1 MKHPSL
7 PPYLKDSLP
16 GRRGWPLAFAHRG
29 ADTARENTLAAF
41 RAAVDRGYGYLELD
55 VRTTR
60 DGVLMVFHDEVLD
73 RVTTGTGRISDH
85 TWEELTRVR
94 VIDPALAGRGG
105 HREGP
110 LAEAEAEAEAEAG
123 AGARART
130 GTAAE
135 ATGSGTAG
143 RARPGADA
151 AVGTALGT
159 YEGEHL
165 LRFED
170 LLTEWDD
177 VHLNV
182 DLKDEAAAEAI
193 APIVARHDAW
203 DRVLVASFHD
213 SRRRKFTRAAGRRV
227 AMSGGA
233 LAIGALVLAAPLGL
247 TRFVA
252 RRLAHIQCV
261 QVPVR
266 QGPVTVVTP
275 RFVSRC
281 QTAGLQVHVWVVD
294 DPAEM
299 ERLLALGVDGLMT
312 DDVEALASVME
323 ARGFWP
329 QR

>member
-1 MKHPSL
+1 MKRPSL
-7 PPYLKDSLP
+7 PPYLKDSIP
-16 GRRGWPLAFAHRG
+16 GRRGWPVAFAHRG

-41 RAAVDRGYGYLELD
+41 RTAVERGYGYLELD

-94 VIDPALAGRGG
+94 VIDPALAGR
-105 HREGP
+105 
-110 LAEAEAEAEAEAG
+110 AA
-123 AGARART
+123 ART
-130 GTAAE
+130 HP
-135 ATGSGTAG
+135 ATG
-143 RARPGADA
+143 A
-151 AVGTALGT
+151 AVGTSGGT
-159 YEGEHL
+159 LVDIPEGEHL

-182 DLKDEAAAEAI
+182 DLKDDAAAEVI

-213 SRRRKFTRAAGRRV
+213 SRRRRFTRAAGRRV

-233 LAIGALVLAAPLGL
+233 LAIGALVMAAPIGL
-247 TRFVA
+247 TSFVG

-266 QGPVTVVTP
+266 QGPVRVVTP
-275 RFVSRC
+275 KFVSRC
-281 QTAGLQVHVWVVD
+281 QAAGLQVHVWVVD

-312 DDVEALASVME
+312 DDAEALASVMQ

>member
-1 MKHPSL
+1 MTRPST
-7 PPYLKDSLP
+7 PPYLQDSLP

-73 RVTTGTGRISDH
+73 RVTTGTGRIADH

-94 VIDPALAGRGG
+94 VIDPALAAPGGPGQRGDLQPG
-105 HREGP
+105 GGP
-110 LAEAEAEAEAEAG
+110 
-123 AGARART
+123 
-130 GTAAE
+130 
-135 ATGSGTAG
+135 ATGG
-143 RARPGADA
+143 
-151 AVGTALGT
+151 
-159 YEGEHL
+159 YEGESL

-177 VHLNV
+177 VRLNV
-182 DLKDEAAAEAI
+182 DLKDDAAAEAI
-193 APIVARHDAW
+193 APILARHGAW

-213 SRRRKFTRAAGRRV
+213 SRRRRFTRAAGRRV

-233 LAIGALVLAAPLGL
+233 LAVGALVAAAPLGL

-252 RRLAHIQCV
+252 RTLAHVECV

-266 QGPVTVVTP
+266 HGLVTVVTP
-275 RFVSRC
+275 RFVERC
-281 QTAGLQVHVWVVD
+281 RAAGLQVHVWVVD

-299 ERLLALGVDGLMT
+299 ERLLALGVDGVMT

>member
-1 MKHPSL
+1 VTRPSL
-7 PPYLKDSLP
+7 PPYLTDSIP

-85 TWEELTRVR
+85 TWEELTRIR
-94 VIDPALAGRGG
+94 VIDPALAGRAG
-105 HREGP
+105 RGP
-110 LAEAEAEAEAEAG
+110 GAGTRALAGDVGQAG
-123 AGARART
+123 AGAGAS
-130 GTAAE
+130 
-135 ATGSGTAG
+135 ATG
-143 RARPGADA
+143 A
-151 AVGTALGT
+151 AVGTS
-159 YEGEHL
+159 EGEHL

-177 VHLNV
+177 VRLNV
-182 DLKDEAAAEAI
+182 DLKDDAAAAAI
-193 APIVARHDAW
+193 AAIVARHDAW

-213 SRRRKFTRAAGRRV
+213 SRRRRFTRAAGRRV

-247 TRFVA
+247 TRLVG

-281 QTAGLQVHVWVVD
+281 QAAGLQVHVWVVD

>member
-1 MKHPSL
+1 MTVKPPSL
-7 PPYLKDSLP
+7 PQYLKDSLP

-41 RAAVDRGYGYLELD
+41 RAAVERGYGYLELD

-85 TWEELTRVR
+85 TWEELARVR
-94 VIDPALAGRGG
+94 VIDPALAG
-105 HREGP
+105 
-110 LAEAEAEAEAEAG
+110 AAAG
-123 AGARART
+123 T
-130 GTAAE
+130 
-135 ATGSGTAG
+135 
-143 RARPGADA
+143 PGAA
-151 AVGTALGT
+151 ASEAP
-159 YEGEHL
+159 EGEHL

-177 VHLNV
+177 VRLNV
-182 DLKDEAAAEAI
+182 DLKDDAAAEAI
-193 APIVARHDAW
+193 ARIVARHDAW

-213 SRRRKFTRAAGRRV
+213 SRRRRFARASGRAV

-233 LAIGALVLAAPLGL
+233 LAVGALVLTAPIGL

-252 RRLAHIQCV
+252 RGLAHIHCV

-266 QGPVTVVTP
+266 QGPITVVTP

-281 QTAGLQVHVWVVD
+281 QAAGLQVHVWVVD
-294 DPAEM
+294 EPAEM

-312 DDVEALASVME
+312 DDVEALAAVME

>member
-1 MKHPSL
+1 MTVKPSSL
-7 PPYLKDSLP
+7 QPYLKDSLP

-41 RAAVDRGYGYLELD
+41 RAAVERGYGYLELD
-55 VRTTR
+55 VRTTS

-94 VIDPALAGRGG
+94 VIDPALAGI
-105 HREGP
+105 
-110 LAEAEAEAEAEAG
+110 
-123 AGARART
+123 
-130 GTAAE
+130 
-135 ATGSGTAG
+135 
-143 RARPGADA
+143 
-151 AVGTALGT
+151 AVGPDGGT

-177 VHLNV
+177 VRLNV
-182 DLKDEAAAEAI
+182 DLKDDAAAEAI
-193 APIVARHDAW
+193 ARIVARHDAW

-213 SRRRKFTRAAGRRV
+213 SRRRRFTRAAGRRV

-247 TRFVA
+247 TRFVG
-252 RRLAHIQCV
+252 RRLAHIHCV

-281 QTAGLQVHVWVVD
+281 QGAGLQVHVWVVD

>member
-1 MKHPSL
+1 VKPPSL

-41 RAAVDRGYGYLELD
+41 RAAVERGYGYLELD

-94 VIDPALAGRGG
+94 VIDPALAG
-105 HREGP
+105 
-110 LAEAEAEAEAEAG
+110 AAG
-123 AGARART
+123 AAAGTPGGAA
-130 GTAAE
+130 
-135 ATGSGTAG
+135 SGA
-143 RARPGADA
+143 P
-151 AVGTALGT
+151 
-159 YEGEHL
+159 EGEHL

-177 VHLNV
+177 VRLNV
-182 DLKDEAAAEAI
+182 DLKDDAAAEAI
-193 APIVARHDAW
+193 ARIVARHDAW

-213 SRRRKFTRAAGRRV
+213 SRRRRFTRAAGRRV

-247 TRFVA
+247 TRFVG
-252 RRLAHIQCV
+252 RRLAHIHCV

-275 RFVSRC
+275 KFVSRC
-281 QTAGLQVHVWVVD
+281 QGAGLQVHVWVVD

-312 DDVEALASVME
+312 DDVEALASVMQ

>member
-1 MKHPSL
+1 MKRPSL
-7 PPYLKDSLP
+7 PPYLKDSSP
-16 GRRGWPLAFAHRG
+16 GHRGWPLAFAHRG

-41 RAAVDRGYGYLELD
+41 RTAVERGYGYLELD
-55 VRTTR
+55 VRTTA

-85 TWEELTRVR
+85 TWEELSRIR
-94 VIDPALAGRGG
+94 VIDPALTTRAAGDSA
-105 HREGP
+105 
-110 LAEAEAEAEAEAG
+110 LA
-123 AGARART
+123 
-130 GTAAE
+130 GT
-135 ATGSGTAG
+135 TPPGSG
-143 RARPGADA
+143 A
-151 AVGTALGT
+151 AVGTS
-159 YEGEHL
+159 EGEHL

-177 VHLNV
+177 VRLNV
-182 DLKDEAAAEAI
+182 DLKDDAAAEAM
-193 APIVARHDAW
+193 ARIVARHDAW

-213 SRRRKFTRAAGRRV
+213 SRRRRFTRAAGRRV
-227 AMSGGA
+227 AMSGGG

-266 QGPVTVVTP
+266 QGPIRVVTP
-275 RFVSRC
+275 TFVARC
-281 QTAGLQVHVWVVD
+281 QAAGLQVHVWVVD

-323 ARGFWP
+323 ARGSWP

>member
-1 MKHPSL
+1 VKRPSL
-7 PPYLKDSLP
+7 PPYLTDSIP

-73 RVTTGTGRISDH
+73 RVTTGSGRISDH
-85 TWEELTRVR
+85 TWEELTRIR
-94 VIDPALAGRGG
+94 VIDPALAGTRALPGG
-105 HREGP
+105 AGHPG
-110 LAEAEAEAEAEAG
+110 AG
-123 AGARART
+123 AGSSP
-130 GTAAE
+130 
-135 ATGSGTAG
+135 SG
-143 RARPGADA
+143 A
-151 AVGTALGT
+151 AVGT

-177 VHLNV
+177 VRLNV
-182 DLKDEAAAEAI
+182 DLKDDAAAGAI
-193 APIVARHDAW
+193 AAIVARHDAW

-213 SRRRKFTRAAGRRV
+213 SRRRMFTRAAGRRV

-247 TRFVA
+247 TRFVG

-281 QTAGLQVHVWVVD
+281 QAAGLQVHVWVVD